1 MCQHQ
6 PPCPPAGCTDHEAAR
21 VIARHPEQGW
31 SLLCNGVVLF
41 DDTGELLP
49 DGRIIPPH
57 RPTDPP
63 HWADSV
69 SAAPRHASTEVGRHL
84 PPFAWG
90 GRPPMAAPARNG
102 AQSADRDEDLA
113 SFRVEQMQGCAVVHA
128 VGEID
133 LSTSGALGEAVG
145 AAAELSSRV
154 IVDLTQVA
162 LIDSTGLSVLV
173 EAHAHAGANGG
184 VVALV
189 GPGRLVRT
197 VLEITRLSEA
207 FPIYRELQDAVVA
220 LT

>member
-1 MCQHQ
+1 M
-6 PPCPPAGCTDHEAAR
+6 
-21 VIARHPEQGW
+21 IARHPEQGW

-57 RPTDPP
+57 RPTDQPEVA
-63 HWADSV
+63 HSA
-69 SAAPRHASTEVGRHL
+69 SAAVSESFDEDRQAL
-84 PPFAWG
+84 APFVWG
-90 GRPPMAAPARNG
+90 ARTLMATPGRNG
-102 AQSADRDEDLA
+102 AHGAGRDEDLA
-113 SFRVEQMQGCAVVHA
+113 SFRVEQLHGCGVVHA

-145 AAAELSSRV
+145 AAAEFSSRV

-162 LIDSTGLSVLV
+162 LLDSTGLSVLV
-173 EAHAHAGANGG
+173 EAQSHAGANGG

-197 VLEITRLSEA
+197 VLEVTRLSEA
-207 FPIYRELQDAVVA
+207 FPIYRDLQDALVA